1 MSLSHSGALSRL
13 SENRK
18 ATQGPN
24 GFLHTGLS
32 SLTGPTICG
41 LLSSPDILV
50 CHINDWRDAADTQ
63 ANGTCPGVTYDQG
76 SRRMALSL
84 GGQEF
89 LQGKPLLF
97 ATFRHIYKF
106 LFSPVGAL
114 LTSEVQL

>member
-1 MSLSHSGALSRL
+1 M
-13 SENRK
+13 
-18 ATQGPN
+18 QGPN

-50 CHINDWRDAADTQ
+50 CHINDWRDVADSQ

-76 SRRMALSL
+76 SRRMALNL

-97 ATFRHIYKF
+97 APFRRISKF
-106 LFSPVGAL
+106 LFSPAEAL
-114 LTSEVQL
+114 LTSEIQFCILRPCTPPQL